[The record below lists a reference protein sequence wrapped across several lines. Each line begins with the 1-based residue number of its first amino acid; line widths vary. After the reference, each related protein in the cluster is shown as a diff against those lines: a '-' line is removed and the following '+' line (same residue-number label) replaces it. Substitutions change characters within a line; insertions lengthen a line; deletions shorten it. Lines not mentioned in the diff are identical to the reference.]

1 MIADVES
8 FLSLFIFTACY
19 ILLIAEKGN
28 KALIAIAGAV
38 LMAAAG
44 VVEMQ
49 LMFTRYIDWHTI
61 ALLLAMMMI
70 VSISSQSGL
79 FEYAAIKSAQIV
91 KGRPLPLLFFLSVLT
106 GVGSAFLNNVTTVL
120 LVTPVVFTIT
130 KKLHL
135 QPVPFLI
142 AIILSSNI
150 GGTATIIGDPPNLMI
165 GQAARTLLFNDFLLN
180 LGPPAVLI
188 FFSVICGI
196 SMYYKKEL
204 LKDDKKEQRQ
214 QLLKVDAKRY
224 IKSMPLLKKSLLV
237 LLLTISA
244 FLLQPVI
251 KVELTAIAMGGA
263 LLLLF
268 MTQEEISPEKVFRQ
282 MEWTTI
288 FFFIGLFGLIGGIEE
303 VGYLEEIAKGLMFL
317 TEGDMMTTSIS
328 LLWISGFV
336 SGFVDNIPFV
346 AAMIPVI
353 LELESYG
360 IYDLEPIW
368 WSLALG
374 ACLGGNAT
382 VIGAT
387 ANVIVAGL
395 AVKEGKGFSYF
406 DFLKVGIPV
415 VIFSLT
421 ISTIYIYLRYLIF
434 Y

>member
-1 MIADVES
+1 MES